1 VYSKHIAK
9 LLTCTLLVLVLL
21 PLQKAGAQAMQYNK
35 TFLLDP
41 PSTLS
46 IYGWGLQ
53 IHCINDSVNLIATV
67 TSLPSLGTHIKQHNY
82 VQLKN
87 TMIADSVR
95 LKLADTN
102 FQSDLSIQTLWLTD
116 TTAIEMLYAYWY
128 VAGNVFDTLHLYPV
142 MQFIKSNANGV
153 DTTYQRRYGTNFE
166 NEYANIIYSGHR
178 LYSTGLALGPISNMY
193 EIAITSFDTIGNV
206 IWHRTTGMPNRMD
219 RGINIAAV
227 GDDKLLIASV
237 CNQINTSNGFQDTKN
252 RIYCYDTS
260 GNELWYKDLWENNA
274 SLYIAMAPCA
284 TENKKFYFS
293 AWRDT
298 ILSLPNNGYG
308 GVFEL
313 SMLDSL
319 ANPLWTHMFT
329 ELPSELMGIYNIKAL
344 ANGNVMLCGSISDKQ
359 GWACQ
364 MRPDAS
370 IVWQHTYTSSS
381 TSNFNILTNCD
392 RAPNGDFVFC
402 GTSLDSTYNRQAT
415 WILRVD
421 SNGCLV
427 PSACSPLGAVQ
438 YDIVE
443 PLRISAYPNPATD
456 NLYLQSNSTQHLLSG
471 KVQVFNLQGQQ
482 LYSQAVEGVTMH
494 NIGLQN
500 LAAGTYFWRY
510 ESKRGEV
517 ISSKFVKN

>member
-1 VYSKHIAK
+1 MLALHYTVQGQSY
-9 LLTCTLLVLVLL
+9 T
-21 PLQKAGAQAMQYNK
+21 YNQ
-35 TFLLDP
+35 TVFVDTP
-41 PSTLS
+41 VIQS
-46 IYGWGLQ
+46 YGWGLR
-53 IHCINDSVNLIATV
+53 IKCLNDTNIFVACRTLRFES
-67 TSLPSLGTHIKQHNY
+67 GKQVEAHNY
-82 VQLKN
+82 WLFDSSSLKK
-87 TMIADSVR
+87 TIR
-95 LKLADTN
+95 LKHLDTAYRSSPN
-102 FQSDLSIQTLWLTD
+102 MDILWLTENK
-116 TTAIEMLYAYWY
+116 AIEMLHRIWY
-128 VAGNVFDTLHLYPV
+128 TTGNGVDTLHAYPV
-142 MQFIKSNANGV
+142 MQFLNYSATTIDTNFTKAYAN
-153 DTTYQRRYGTNFE
+153 NFE
-166 NEYANIIYSGHR
+166 NVYCN
-178 LYSTGLALGPISNMY
+178 LVTTDNKLFSTGMVISPLASGND
-193 EIAITSFDTIGNV
+193 IAITCFDTLGNV
-206 IWHRTTGMPNRMD
+206 IWHRTTGIPNRMD
-219 RGINIAAV
+219 RGLAIACL
-227 GDDKLLIASV
+227 GQDKLLIAAV
-237 CNQINTSNGFQDTKN
+237 CNQLYTSNGNQYTKN
-252 RIYCYDTS
+252 RIYCYDTA

-293 AWRDT
+293 TWRDT

-402 GTSLDSTYNRQAT
+402 GTSIDSTYNRQAT

-438 YDIVE
+438 YDIAE
-443 PLRISAYPNPATD
+443 PLRINAYPNPAAD

-482 LYSQAVEGVTMH
+482 LYSQAVEGITMH
-494 NIGLQN
+494 NVGLQN
-500 LAAGTYFWRY
+500 LAAGTYLWRY